1 MPGWI
6 QPIAYITPL
15 WHGVALCRGL
25 SLGTATWTGVLL
37 HAGYLVLVLA
47 AGIWAGNRTYGRRL
61 YV

>member
-1 MPGWI
+1 
-6 QPIAYITPL
+6 
-15 WHGVALCRGL
+15 VALCRGL